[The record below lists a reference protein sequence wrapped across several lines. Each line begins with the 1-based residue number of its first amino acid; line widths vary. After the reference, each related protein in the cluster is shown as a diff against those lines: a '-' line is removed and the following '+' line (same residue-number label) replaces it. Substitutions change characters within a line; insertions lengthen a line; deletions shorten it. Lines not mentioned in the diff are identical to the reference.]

1 MSAYNPPTYY
11 FSGIGF
17 NSSFYTVTTTG
28 ITQAQAN
35 ALYLQKT
42 TPDTATAVETFSS
55 GILTTSVDVPTSSSN
70 MNIATGSSSGT
81 INIGTANVRTGII
94 HIGDGNNL
102 SAGANIHINN
112 GTSNASNT
120 NIMNGG
126 TTSGACNIMTGTTS
140 SGIVN
145 IATSSGSSSVNIA
158 TGTTTGI
165 VSIGNSANSVTFGS
179 PLNLF
184 YTPSLITQTIQLGYT
199 TLGSTTGLPTSTTA
213 GTYNNFSK
221 IVLPIVGVWILNG
234 NMQFI
239 APSTNIQLSIS
250 NTTTSPTVGNF
261 DSNCASIVLAP
272 AYGTTNVSRV
282 TSSSSL
288 TWYLV
293 ATSGAGTNVQNV
305 YFTATRI
312 A

>member
-11 FSGIGF
+11 FNGIGF
-17 NSSFYTVTTTG
+17 NSSFYTVTLIG

-70 MNIATGSSSGT
+70 MNIANGLSSGT
-81 INIGTANVRTGII
+81 INFGIANVRTGII

-120 NIMNGG
+120 NIMNGS
-126 TTSGACNIMTGTTS
+126 TTSGACNIMTGNTCT
-140 SGIVN
+140 G
-145 IATSSGSSSVNIA
+145 SVNIA
-158 TGTTTGI
+158 TGSGSSTVNIGTGTTTGVI
-165 VSIGNSANSVTFGS
+165 SLGNSANSVTFGS
-179 PLNLF
+179 PLNLS
-184 YTPSLITQTIQLGYT
+184 YTPSLITQTTQLGYT
-199 TLGSTTGLPTSTTA
+199 ISGSTTGLPTSTTS

-221 IVLPIVGVWILNG
+221 IVLPIVGVWLLNG

-239 APSTNIQLSIS
+239 NAPATIQLSIA

-261 DSNCASIVLAP
+261 DSNCGSIVTAP
-272 AYGTTNVSRV
+272 AYGTTNVTRV

-293 ATSGAGTNVQNV
+293 ATSGASTSVQNV